1 MSALVLSA
9 TTIEESAATKVL
21 STTTKVESEPVVA
34 SLDPPPLQEIRAK
47 EATKESKKIDFFISS
62 FVLFYKIYIPVSSL
76 CFSLLLKIFIKIDQ
90 VAVFYLQR
98 VSAIEIA
105 QGEIVLYLASIPID
119 SIRPT
124 AALNREFDWYLGSG
138 LRSTSI

>member
-21 STTTKVESEPVVA
+21 STTTKVESEPVVT
-34 SLDPPPLQEIRAK
+34 SLDSPPLQEIRAK

-119 SIRPT
+119 SIRT
-124 AALNREFDWYLGSG
+124 KSQFGA
-138 LRSTSI
+138 